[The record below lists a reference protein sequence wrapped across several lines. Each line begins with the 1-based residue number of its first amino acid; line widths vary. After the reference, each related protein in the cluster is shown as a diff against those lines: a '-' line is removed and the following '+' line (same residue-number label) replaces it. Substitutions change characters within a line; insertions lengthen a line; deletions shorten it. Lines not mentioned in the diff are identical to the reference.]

1 MKIWRENKNK
11 EHSPSEEKR
20 PVRPRRNKW
29 DPQTRVLFGILGV
42 LCVVLVVAMVW
53 QEYYLSH
60 TYRKG
65 ELAAVSENQTRPR
78 LRFMTETAEETKQE
92 NQAIAENGEQ
102 ENADGQTDG
111 QNQEESG
118 AVPEETGTEA
128 APASVTV
135 VETPDSILLKNQ
147 LAGVLPGIQKPGK
160 TAADLIGEA
169 DRLAAMYDYEGAIQ
183 LLKSCATY
191 GEDTDM
197 QQAVERYETEQAACV
212 EYPADQVTHI
222 FFHTLIKDPDLA
234 FDGDQYEDGYNQYM
248 VTISEFNS
256 IIQQMYE
263 RGYVM
268 VTLEDV
274 APTVVNEDGTLS
286 FETGKIMLPEGKKPF
301 VLSQDDVSYYHY
313 MDGDGFASRLIIDE
327 NGDIKNEYIEQD
339 GTVSVGDYDMIPLID
354 RFVEEHPDF
363 SYRGAKG
370 YIALTGYDGIL
381 GYRTDVSYETRENLD
396 VYQEEFF
403 AEHPDFDQEDYQWE
417 CEQSRKVAQALKE
430 DGWLFASHTWGH
442 VGLGAGATTFEQ
454 FKADTDKWEERV
466 EPLIGETDTLIY
478 AFGGDIGGIEPY
490 SGERFEYLKSKG
502 FRYFCGVD
510 SAQYWMQ
517 KGSDYVR
524 QARRNIDGY
533 RMYYN
538 PEMLSD
544 LFDVEKAWDP
554 KRPAS
559 VPPI

>member
-1 MKIWRENKNK
+1 MKSWNWKK
-11 EHSPSEEKR
+11 DSEEPQGPGRR
-20 PVRPRRNKW
+20 PPRRGGTSY
-29 DPQTRVLFGILGV
+29 DPQTKVLFGILGI
-42 LCVVLVVAMVW
+42 LCAVLVIALVW
-53 QEYYLSH
+53 QGYESRH
-60 TYRKG
+60 TYQKG
-65 ELAAVSENQTRPR
+65 ELAAASAESEEPKR
-78 LRFMTETAEETKQE
+78 LRFMTEAATEPAEEETPAGAAGEEGETAE
-92 NQAIAENGEQ
+92 G
-102 ENADGQTDG
+102 
-111 QNQEESG
+111 
-118 AVPEETGTEA
+118 ETGTAKENQS
-128 APASVTV
+128 PQVSQTEQEPVKTTV
-135 VETPDSILLKNQ
+135 VETADSIQLKNQ
-147 LAGVLPGIQKPGK
+147 LLGVLPGIREPGQ
-160 TAADLIGEA
+160 TAAELIEEA
-169 DRLAAMYDYEGAIQ
+169 NLLAAMYDYDGAIQ

-191 GEDTDM
+191 SQDQEM
-197 QQAVERYETEQAACV
+197 QNAVAGYEEEKALCV

-222 FFHTLIKDPDLA
+222 FFHTLIKDADLA
-234 FDGDQYEDGYNQYM
+234 FDGDQYEAGYNQYM
-248 VTISEFNS
+248 VTIDEFNS
-256 IIQQMYE
+256 IIQQMYD

-274 APTVVNEDGTLS
+274 APTVFHEDGTYS
-286 FETGKIMLPEGKKPF
+286 FETGKILLPEGKKPF

-339 GTVSVGDYDMIPLID
+339 GSVSVGDYDMVPLID
-354 RFVEEHPDF
+354 RFVEAHPDF

-381 GYRTDVSYETRENLD
+381 GYRTDVSYQTRENLD

-403 AEHPDFDQEDYQWE
+403 QENPDFDEEDFQWE
-417 CEQSRKVAQALKE
+417 CEQAKKVAQALKE

-442 VGLGAGATTFEQ
+442 VGLGEGSTTFEQ

-478 AFGGDIGGIEPY
+478 AFGGDIGGVEPY
-490 SGERFEYLKSKG
+490 QGERFEYLKSKG

-510 SAQYWMQ
+510 SAQYWLQM
-517 KGSDYVR
+517 GEDYVR

-538 PEMLSD
+538 PDMLTD
-544 LFDVEKAWDP
+544 LFDVSQAWDP
-554 KRPAS
+554 KRPPS